1 MKGIII
7 YKSKYGSTKKYAEW
21 LKDATGYDCVATK
34 DADTGK
40 LSSYDTIVFMGG
52 VYAKGIACTSF
63 MKKVISRIKDKKIAV
78 FVCAA
83 SPYDE
88 KFFNE
93 LVALNMKGDL
103 EGVPVFYGRGGFD
116 LKNMTFADR
125 TLCKML
131 RKATAKKD
139 PKDYELW
146 EAALMEVSDDE
157 AGDWTDKSYLD
168 PLIEYLKG

>member
-1 MKGIII
+1 
-7 YKSKYGSTKKYAEW
+7 
-21 LKDATGYDCVATK
+21 
-34 DADTGK
+34 
-40 LSSYDTIVFMGG
+40 
-52 VYAKGIACTSF
+52 
-63 MKKVISRIKDKKIAV
+63 
-78 FVCAA
+78 
-83 SPYDE
+83 
-88 KFFNE
+88 
-93 LVALNMKGDL
+93 
-103 EGVPVFYGRGGFD
+103 
-116 LKNMTFADR
+116 MTFADR